1 MKVEGCSNPGLSFT
15 QKYKKAIINIYD
27 FLHNDCTPGKYDYSV
42 FQNLIS
48 SSISSDNSEIRMII
62 PFLIKLGVINHENII
77 KGGSRIREIIVN
89 DSLFTLEGICFI
101 SFLKIELKSDDL
113 SEEQQLIV
121 RRIYAKFG
129 VILFNYL
136 LVSDDEIYRDLY
148 SFLKKYETVDKNEFF
163 ILTDCRKKDRMDM
176 LDSIINNY
184 RSKIISPND
193 IEPISNINSFQYI
206 TSFLLQLNILKK
218 NHDDTL
224 SLSYL
229 IKKWR
234 GMTMQIDNSK
244 VLTSILNDVNQLKT
258 SLEKVN
264 TNNNDISGIGYNKI
278 FYGIPG
284 CGKSYKIDAMLNH
297 KPEFVDEA
305 IKNKIAKKADESD
318 IIRTTFYLDY
328 SNSDF
333 IGQIYP
339 CVEKVEVNN
348 DDGSVD
354 YKSIVTYKRIPGPFT
369 KALLRAYQHLID
381 KDNSQ
386 VYLII
391 EEINRGNAAAIFGNT
406 FQLLDRK
413 NGDSEYPI
421 NNEFIESYLKEN
433 LKNIESLPSNY
444 NLERIMIPHNLTI
457 FATMNTSDQNV
468 FPLDTAFKRRWN
480 RERITND
487 WENVGHIKDMYVP
500 YTDITWEN
508 FAKTINKEMI
518 SQSIKK
524 DAPISEDKQM
534 GAYFANED
542 MLTDGPMEKDD
553 VKLSNFENNILDY
566 LYNDVTK
573 FDHSILFEKQLNSI
587 DNIYERINLYIDAIN
602 ETGAEQAESKCVFNK
617 VFVDEITEQMLGFVT
632 KADDSDD

>member
-1 MKVEGCSNPGLSFT
+1 MISKEYKIVE
-15 QKYKKAIINIYD
+15 D
-27 FLHNDCTPGKYDYSV
+27 
-42 FQNLIS
+42 NLNSIGIS
-48 SSISSDNSEIRMII
+48 LKSECDG
-62 PFLIKLGVINHENII
+62 F
-77 KGGSRIREIIVN
+77 IV
-89 DSLFTLEGICFI
+89 
-101 SFLKIELKSDDL
+101 KELKASNTLDEGRTTNQTHIAITGEQMDL
-113 SEEQQLIV
+113 FPYIRAVGYFDNEYNNQDP
-121 RRIYAKFG
+121 
-129 VILFNYL
+129 N
-136 LVSDDEIYRDLY
+136 
-148 SFLKKYETVDKNEFF
+148 LKKYYVLQIPVYLHQDNLIYLGYNCNEHE
-163 ILTDCRKKDRMDM
+163 KKVYASVVRSRRDGAADQIQMSM
-176 LDSIINNY
+176 INLDSPDFVSFRKY
-184 RSKIISPND
+184 CHTND
-193 IEPISNINSFQYI
+193 
-206 TSFLLQLNILKK
+206 FLIILKRK
-218 NHDDTL
+218 SEVLYDFYVIKAENVSDELKKLNNHFYKESTNTVVKFD
-224 SLSYL
+224 
-229 IKKWR
+229 
-234 GMTMQIDNSK
+234 QVVEQNNAFID
-244 VLTSILNDVNQLKT
+244 SI
-258 SLEKVN
+258 
-264 TNNNDISGIGYNKI
+264 GFNKI

-297 KPEFVDEA
+297 KPKFVDEA
-305 IKNKIAKKADESD
+305 IKNKIVTKADESD
-318 IIRTTFYLDY
+318 VIRTTFYLDY

-348 DDGSVD
+348 DDGSVGH
-354 YKSIVTYKRIPGPFT
+354 KSIVTYKRIPGPFT
-369 KALLRAYQHLID
+369 KALLQAYQHLID

-391 EEINRGNAAAIFGNT
+391 EEINRGNAAAIFGDT

-433 LKNIESLPSNY
+433 LENIESLPSNY
-444 NLERIMIPHNLTI
+444 NLDRIMIPHNLTI

-487 WENVGHIKDMYVP
+487 WEKVGHIKDMYIP

-542 MLTDGPMEKDD
+542 MLTYGPMEKDD

-573 FDHSILFEKQLNSI
+573 FDHSILFENQLNSI
-587 DNIYERINLYIDAIN
+587 DNIYERINSYIDAIN
-602 ETGAEQAESKCVFNK
+602 NTGAEQAESKCVFNK

>member
-1 MKVEGCSNPGLSFT
+1 MISKEYKIVEDNLNSIGISLKSE
-15 QKYKKAIINIYD
+15 YD
-27 FLHNDCTPGKYDYSV
+27 GF
-42 FQNLIS
+42 
-48 SSISSDNSEIRMII
+48 
-62 PFLIKLGVINHENII
+62 
-77 KGGSRIREIIVN
+77 IV
-89 DSLFTLEGICFI
+89 
-101 SFLKIELKSDDL
+101 KELKASNTLDEGRTTNQTHIAITGEQMDL
-113 SEEQQLIV
+113 FPYIRAVGYFDNEYNNQDP
-121 RRIYAKFG
+121 
-129 VILFNYL
+129 N
-136 LVSDDEIYRDLY
+136 
-148 SFLKKYETVDKNEFF
+148 LKKYYVLQIPVYLHQDNLIYLGCNCNEHE
-163 ILTDCRKKDRMDM
+163 KKVYASVVRSRRDGAADQIQMSM
-176 LDSIINNY
+176 INLDSPDFVSFRKY
-184 RSKIISPND
+184 CHTND
-193 IEPISNINSFQYI
+193 
-206 TSFLLQLNILKK
+206 FLIILKRK
-218 NHDDTL
+218 SEILYDFYAIKAENVSDELKKLNNHFYKESTNTVVRFDQVVEQNNAFND
-224 SLSYL
+224 
-229 IKKWR
+229 
-234 GMTMQIDNSK
+234 
-244 VLTSILNDVNQLKT
+244 SI
-258 SLEKVN
+258 
-264 TNNNDISGIGYNKI
+264 GFNKI

-305 IKNKIAKKADESD
+305 IKNKIVKKADESD
-318 IIRTTFYLDY
+318 IVRTTFYLDY

-391 EEINRGNAAAIFGNT
+391 EEINRGNAAAIFGDT

-433 LKNIESLPSNY
+433 LENIESLPSNY

-487 WENVGHIKDMYVP
+487 WENIGHIKEMYVP
-500 YTDITWEN
+500 YTDITWET

-587 DNIYERINLYIDAIN
+587 DNIYERISLYIDEIN
-602 ETGAEQAESKCVFNK
+602 DTGAEQAESKCVFNK
-617 VFVDEITEQMLGFVT
+617 VLVDEITEQMLGFVT

>member
-27 FLHNDCTPGKYDYSV
+27 FLHDDCTPGKYDYSV

-89 DSLFTLEGICFI
+89 NSLFTLEGICFI
-101 SFLKIELKSDDL
+101 SFFKIELKIDNL

-121 RRIYAKFG
+121 KRIYAKFG

-136 LVSDDEIYRDLY
+136 FVSDDEIYRDLY

-163 ILTDCRKKDRMDM
+163 ILTDCRKKDRMGM
-176 LDSIINNY
+176 LDNIINNY

-229 IKKWR
+229 IKKME
-234 GMTMQIDNSK
+234 GMTMQKDNSK

-264 TNNNDISGIGYNKI
+264 TNNNDTSGNGYNKI

-305 IKNKIAKKADESD
+305 IKNKIVKKADESD

-339 CVEKVEVNN
+339 CVEKVEVSN

-381 KDNSQ
+381 KDKSQ

-391 EEINRGNAAAIFGNT
+391 EEINRGNAAAIFGDT

-433 LKNIESLPSNY
+433 LDNIESLPSSY
-444 NLERIMIPHNLTI
+444 NLEKIMIPHNLTI

-487 WENVGHIKDMYVP
+487 WGKVGHIKGMYIP

-534 GAYFANED
+534 GAYFASED

>member
-1 MKVEGCSNPGLSFT
+1 MISKEYKIVEDNLNSIGISLKSE
-15 QKYKKAIINIYD
+15 YD
-27 FLHNDCTPGKYDYSV
+27 GF
-42 FQNLIS
+42 
-48 SSISSDNSEIRMII
+48 
-62 PFLIKLGVINHENII
+62 
-77 KGGSRIREIIVN
+77 IV
-89 DSLFTLEGICFI
+89 
-101 SFLKIELKSDDL
+101 KELKASNTLDEGRTTNQTHIAITGEQMDL
-113 SEEQQLIV
+113 FPYIRAVGYFDNEYNNQDP
-121 RRIYAKFG
+121 
-129 VILFNYL
+129 N
-136 LVSDDEIYRDLY
+136 
-148 SFLKKYETVDKNEFF
+148 LKKYYVLQIPVYLHQDNLIYLGYNCNE
-163 ILTDCRKKDRMDM
+163 REKKVYASVVRSRRDGAADQIQMSM
-176 LDSIINNY
+176 INLDSPDFVSFRKY
-184 RSKIISPND
+184 CHTND
-193 IEPISNINSFQYI
+193 
-206 TSFLLQLNILKK
+206 FLIILKRK
-218 NHDDTL
+218 SEVLYDFYAIKAENVSDELKKLNNHFYKESTNTVVKFDHVVEQNNVFND
-224 SLSYL
+224 
-229 IKKWR
+229 
-234 GMTMQIDNSK
+234 
-244 VLTSILNDVNQLKT
+244 SI
-258 SLEKVN
+258 
-264 TNNNDISGIGYNKI
+264 GFNKI

-305 IKNKIAKKADESD
+305 IKNKIVKKADESD

-348 DDGSVD
+348 EDGPVD

-381 KDNSQ
+381 EDNSQ

-391 EEINRGNAAAIFGNT
+391 EEINRGNAAAIFGDT

-421 NNEFIESYLKEN
+421 NNEFIESYLREN
-433 LKNIESLPSNY
+433 LENIENLPSNY

-487 WENVGHIKDMYVP
+487 WENVGHIKEMYVP
-500 YTDITWEN
+500 YTDITWET
-508 FAKTINKEMI
+508 FAKTINEEMI

-587 DNIYERINLYIDAIN
+587 DNIYERINLYINAIN

>member
-148 SFLKKYETVDKNEFF
+148 SFLKKYETIDKNEFF

-218 NHDDTL
+218 NHDDML

-229 IKKWR
+229 IKKME
-234 GMTMQIDNSK
+234 GHDN
-244 VLTSILNDVNQLKT
+244 
-258 SLEKVN
+258 
-264 TNNNDISGIGYNKI
+264 
-278 FYGIPG
+278 
-284 CGKSYKIDAMLNH
+284 A
-297 KPEFVDEA
+297 
-305 IKNKIAKKADESD
+305 
-318 IIRTTFYLDY
+318 
-328 SNSDF
+328 
-333 IGQIYP
+333 
-339 CVEKVEVNN
+339 
-348 DDGSVD
+348 
-354 YKSIVTYKRIPGPFT
+354 
-369 KALLRAYQHLID
+369 
-381 KDNSQ
+381 
-386 VYLII
+386 
-391 EEINRGNAAAIFGNT
+391 NR
-406 FQLLDRK
+406 
-413 NGDSEYPI
+413 
-421 NNEFIESYLKEN
+421 
-433 LKNIESLPSNY
+433 
-444 NLERIMIPHNLTI
+444 
-457 FATMNTSDQNV
+457 
-468 FPLDTAFKRRWN
+468 
-480 RERITND
+480 
-487 WENVGHIKDMYVP
+487 
-500 YTDITWEN
+500 
-508 FAKTINKEMI
+508 
-518 SQSIKK
+518 
-524 DAPISEDKQM
+524 
-534 GAYFANED
+534 
-542 MLTDGPMEKDD
+542 
-553 VKLSNFENNILDY
+553 
-566 LYNDVTK
+566 
-573 FDHSILFEKQLNSI
+573 
-587 DNIYERINLYIDAIN
+587 
-602 ETGAEQAESKCVFNK
+602 
-617 VFVDEITEQMLGFVT
+617 
-632 KADDSDD
+632 

>member
-1 MKVEGCSNPGLSFT
+1 MISKEYKIVE
-15 QKYKKAIINIYD
+15 D
-27 FLHNDCTPGKYDYSV
+27 
-42 FQNLIS
+42 NLNSIGIS
-48 SSISSDNSEIRMII
+48 
-62 PFLIKLGVINHENII
+62 
-77 KGGSRIREIIVN
+77 
-89 DSLFTLEGICFI
+89 
-101 SFLKIELKSDDL
+101 LKSEYDGFIVKKLKASNTLDEGRTTNQTHIAITGEQMDL
-113 SEEQQLIV
+113 FPYIRAVGYFDNEYNNQDP
-121 RRIYAKFG
+121 
-129 VILFNYL
+129 N
-136 LVSDDEIYRDLY
+136 
-148 SFLKKYETVDKNEFF
+148 LKKYYVLQIPVYLHQDNLIYLGYNCNE
-163 ILTDCRKKDRMDM
+163 REKKVYASVVRSRRDGAADQIQMSM
-176 LDSIINNY
+176 INLDSPDFVSFRKY
-184 RSKIISPND
+184 CHTND
-193 IEPISNINSFQYI
+193 
-206 TSFLLQLNILKK
+206 FLIILKRK
-218 NHDDTL
+218 SEVLYDFYAIKAENVSDELKKLNNHFYKESTNTVVKFDHVVEQNNVFND
-224 SLSYL
+224 
-229 IKKWR
+229 
-234 GMTMQIDNSK
+234 
-244 VLTSILNDVNQLKT
+244 SI
-258 SLEKVN
+258 
-264 TNNNDISGIGYNKI
+264 GFNKI

-305 IKNKIAKKADESD
+305 IKNKIVKKADESD

-348 DDGSVD
+348 EDGSVD

-381 KDNSQ
+381 EDNSQ

-391 EEINRGNAAAIFGNT
+391 EEINRGNAAAIFGDT

-421 NNEFIESYLKEN
+421 NNEFIESYLREN
-433 LKNIESLPSNY
+433 LENIENLPSNY

-487 WENVGHIKDMYVP
+487 WGNVGHIKEMYVP
-500 YTDITWEN
+500 YTDITWET
-508 FAKTINKEMI
+508 FAKTINEEMI

-534 GAYFANED
+534 GAYFANEE
-542 MLTDGPMEKDD
+542 MFTDGPMEKDD

-587 DNIYERINLYIDAIN
+587 DNIYERINLYINAIN

>member
-1 MKVEGCSNPGLSFT
+1 MISKEYKIVEDNLNSIGISLKSE
-15 QKYKKAIINIYD
+15 YD
-27 FLHNDCTPGKYDYSV
+27 GF
-42 FQNLIS
+42 
-48 SSISSDNSEIRMII
+48 
-62 PFLIKLGVINHENII
+62 
-77 KGGSRIREIIVN
+77 IV
-89 DSLFTLEGICFI
+89 
-101 SFLKIELKSDDL
+101 KELKASNTLDEGRTTNQTHIAITGEQMDL
-113 SEEQQLIV
+113 FPYIRAVGYFDNEYNNQDP
-121 RRIYAKFG
+121 
-129 VILFNYL
+129 N
-136 LVSDDEIYRDLY
+136 
-148 SFLKKYETVDKNEFF
+148 LKKYYVLQIPVYLHQDNLIYLGCNCNEHE
-163 ILTDCRKKDRMDM
+163 KKVYASVVRSRRDGAADQIQMSM
-176 LDSIINNY
+176 INLDSPDFVSFRKY
-184 RSKIISPND
+184 CHTND
-193 IEPISNINSFQYI
+193 
-206 TSFLLQLNILKK
+206 FLIILKRK
-218 NHDDTL
+218 SEILYDFYAIKAENVSDELKKLNNHFYKESTNTVVRFDQVVEQNNAFND
-224 SLSYL
+224 
-229 IKKWR
+229 
-234 GMTMQIDNSK
+234 
-244 VLTSILNDVNQLKT
+244 SI
-258 SLEKVN
+258 
-264 TNNNDISGIGYNKI
+264 GCNKI

-305 IKNKIAKKADESD
+305 IKNKIVKKADESD
-318 IIRTTFYLDY
+318 IVRTTFYLDY

-391 EEINRGNAAAIFGNT
+391 EEINRGNAAAIFGDT

-433 LKNIESLPSNY
+433 LENIESLPSNY

-487 WENVGHIKDMYVP
+487 WENIGHIKEMYVP
-500 YTDITWEN
+500 YTDITWET

-587 DNIYERINLYIDAIN
+587 DNIYERISLYIDEIN
-602 ETGAEQAESKCVFNK
+602 DTGAEQAESKCVFNK

>member
-1 MKVEGCSNPGLSFT
+1 MRIFLRKLTDNDTKKQVETTAEVYKYFFDGDENNSNGITFSIQKNSMELIDFKVSKAAGNANSYRFSSAQKGGKSFGAYINELIPSGYSANDILIMYKNNGIYTANVISPQSEIYNILCSWIPKKQNTIVFEENTGNTHEIISEKTDSIDSPSF
-15 QKYKKAIINIYD
+15 
-27 FLHNDCTPGKYDYSV
+27 
-42 FQNLIS
+42 
-48 SSISSDNSEIRMII
+48 SISNVG
-62 PFLIKLGVINHENII
+62 F
-77 KGGSRIREIIVN
+77 
-89 DSLFTLEGICFI
+89 
-101 SFLKIELKSDDL
+101 
-113 SEEQQLIV
+113 
-121 RRIYAKFG
+121 
-129 VILFNYL
+129 
-136 LVSDDEIYRDLY
+136 
-148 SFLKKYETVDKNEFF
+148 
-163 ILTDCRKKDRMDM
+163 
-176 LDSIINNY
+176 
-184 RSKIISPND
+184 
-193 IEPISNINSFQYI
+193 
-206 TSFLLQLNILKK
+206 
-218 NHDDTL
+218 
-224 SLSYL
+224 
-229 IKKWR
+229 
-234 GMTMQIDNSK
+234 
-244 VLTSILNDVNQLKT
+244 
-258 SLEKVN
+258 
-264 TNNNDISGIGYNKI
+264 NKI

-297 KPEFVDEA
+297 KPEFVDDA
-305 IKNKIAKKADESD
+305 IKNKIVKKADESD

-391 EEINRGNAAAIFGNT
+391 EEINRGNAAAIFGDT

-433 LKNIESLPSNY
+433 LENIESLPSNY

-487 WENVGHIKDMYVP
+487 WENIGHIKEMYVP
-500 YTDITWEN
+500 YTDITWET

-524 DAPISEDKQM
+524 DGPISEDKQM

-587 DNIYERINLYIDAIN
+587 DNIYERISLYIDEIN
-602 ETGAEQAESKCVFNK
+602 DTGAEQAESKCVFNK

>member
-1 MKVEGCSNPGLSFT
+1 
-15 QKYKKAIINIYD
+15 
-27 FLHNDCTPGKYDYSV
+27 
-42 FQNLIS
+42 
-48 SSISSDNSEIRMII
+48 
-62 PFLIKLGVINHENII
+62 
-77 KGGSRIREIIVN
+77 
-89 DSLFTLEGICFI
+89 
-101 SFLKIELKSDDL
+101 
-113 SEEQQLIV
+113 
-121 RRIYAKFG
+121 
-129 VILFNYL
+129 
-136 LVSDDEIYRDLY
+136 
-148 SFLKKYETVDKNEFF
+148 
-163 ILTDCRKKDRMDM
+163 
-176 LDSIINNY
+176 
-184 RSKIISPND
+184 
-193 IEPISNINSFQYI
+193 
-206 TSFLLQLNILKK
+206 
-218 NHDDTL
+218 
-224 SLSYL
+224 
-229 IKKWR
+229 
-234 GMTMQIDNSK
+234 MTMQIDNSK

-305 IKNKIAKKADESD
+305 IKNKIVKKADESD

-348 DDGSVD
+348 EEGLVD

-381 KDNSQ
+381 EDNSQ

-391 EEINRGNAAAIFGNT
+391 EEINRGNAAAIFGDT

-421 NNEFIESYLKEN
+421 NNEFIESYLREN
-433 LKNIESLPSNY
+433 LENIENLPSNY

-487 WENVGHIKDMYVP
+487 WGKVGHIKDMYIP

-508 FAKTINKEMI
+508 FAKTINEEMI

-542 MLTDGPMEKDD
+542 MLTDKSYSEKIKENISLDKD
-553 VKLSNFENNILDY
+553 LEKLNNFENNILDY

-602 ETGAEQAESKCVFNK
+602 DTGAEQAESKCVFNK

-632 KADDSDD
+632 KVDDSDD

>member
-1 MKVEGCSNPGLSFT
+1 MISKEYKIVEDNLNSIGISLKSE
-15 QKYKKAIINIYD
+15 YD
-27 FLHNDCTPGKYDYSV
+27 GF
-42 FQNLIS
+42 
-48 SSISSDNSEIRMII
+48 
-62 PFLIKLGVINHENII
+62 
-77 KGGSRIREIIVN
+77 IV
-89 DSLFTLEGICFI
+89 
-101 SFLKIELKSDDL
+101 KELKASNTLDEGRTTNQTHIAITGEQMDL
-113 SEEQQLIV
+113 FPYIRAVGYFDNEYNNQDP
-121 RRIYAKFG
+121 
-129 VILFNYL
+129 N
-136 LVSDDEIYRDLY
+136 
-148 SFLKKYETVDKNEFF
+148 LKKYYVLQIPVYLHQDNLIYLGYNCNEHE
-163 ILTDCRKKDRMDM
+163 KKVYASVVRSRRDGAADQIQMSM
-176 LDSIINNY
+176 INLDSPDFVSFRKY
-184 RSKIISPND
+184 CHTND
-193 IEPISNINSFQYI
+193 
-206 TSFLLQLNILKK
+206 FLIILKRK
-218 NHDDTL
+218 SEVLYDFYAIKAENVSDELKKLNNHFYKESTNTVVKFDQVVEQNNAFND
-224 SLSYL
+224 
-229 IKKWR
+229 
-234 GMTMQIDNSK
+234 
-244 VLTSILNDVNQLKT
+244 SI
-258 SLEKVN
+258 
-264 TNNNDISGIGYNKI
+264 GFNKI

-339 CVEKVEVNN
+339 CVEKVEVND
-348 DDGSVD
+348 DDGSVG

-391 EEINRGNAAAIFGNT
+391 EEINRGNAAAIFGDT

-433 LKNIESLPSNY
+433 LENIESLPSNY

-457 FATMNTSDQNV
+457 FATMNTSDQNI

-487 WENVGHIKDMYVP
+487 WGKVGHIKGMYIP
-500 YTDITWEN
+500 YTDITWET

-587 DNIYERINLYIDAIN
+587 DNIYERISLYIDEIN
-602 ETGAEQAESKCVFNK
+602 DTGAEQAESKCVFNK

>member
-1 MKVEGCSNPGLSFT
+1 MISKEYKIVEDNLNSIGISLKSE
-15 QKYKKAIINIYD
+15 YD
-27 FLHNDCTPGKYDYSV
+27 GF
-42 FQNLIS
+42 
-48 SSISSDNSEIRMII
+48 
-62 PFLIKLGVINHENII
+62 
-77 KGGSRIREIIVN
+77 IV
-89 DSLFTLEGICFI
+89 
-101 SFLKIELKSDDL
+101 KELKASNTLDEGRTTNQTHIAITGEQMDL
-113 SEEQQLIV
+113 FPYIRAVGYFDNEYNNQDP
-121 RRIYAKFG
+121 
-129 VILFNYL
+129 N
-136 LVSDDEIYRDLY
+136 
-148 SFLKKYETVDKNEFF
+148 LKKYYVLQIPVYMHQDNLIYLGYNCNEHE
-163 ILTDCRKKDRMDM
+163 KKVYVSVVRSRRDGAADQIQMSM
-176 LDSIINNY
+176 INLDSPDFVSFRKY
-184 RSKIISPND
+184 CHTND
-193 IEPISNINSFQYI
+193 
-206 TSFLLQLNILKK
+206 FLIILKRK
-218 NHDDTL
+218 SEVLYDFYAIKAENVSDELKKLNNHFYKESTNTVVKFDQVVEQNNAFND
-224 SLSYL
+224 
-229 IKKWR
+229 
-234 GMTMQIDNSK
+234 
-244 VLTSILNDVNQLKT
+244 SI
-258 SLEKVN
+258 
-264 TNNNDISGIGYNKI
+264 GFNKI

-297 KPEFVDEA
+297 KPEFVDES
-305 IKNKIAKKADESD
+305 IKNKIVKKANESD

-391 EEINRGNAAAIFGNT
+391 EEINRGNATAIFGDT

-433 LKNIESLPSNY
+433 LDNIESLPPSY
-444 NLERIMIPHNLTI
+444 NLEKIMIPHNLTI

-518 SQSIKK
+518 SQSINK

-542 MLTDGPMEKDD
+542 MLTDEPMEKDD

-632 KADDSDD
+632 KADDNDD

>member
-27 FLHNDCTPGKYDYSV
+27 FLHDDCTPGKYDYSV

-89 DSLFTLEGICFI
+89 NSLFTLEGICFI
-101 SFLKIELKSDDL
+101 SFFKIELKIDNL

-121 RRIYAKFG
+121 KRIYAKFG

-163 ILTDCRKKDRMDM
+163 ILTDCRKKDRMGM
-176 LDSIINNY
+176 LDNIINNY

-229 IKKWR
+229 IKKME
-234 GMTMQIDNSK
+234 GMTMQKDNSK

-264 TNNNDISGIGYNKI
+264 TNNNDTSGNGYNKI

-305 IKNKIAKKADESD
+305 IKNKIVKKADESD

-339 CVEKVEVNN
+339 CVEKVEVSN

-381 KDNSQ
+381 KDKSQ

-391 EEINRGNAAAIFGNT
+391 EEINRGNAAVIFGDT

-433 LKNIESLPSNY
+433 LDNIESLPSSY
-444 NLERIMIPHNLTI
+444 NLEKIMIPHNLTI

-487 WENVGHIKDMYVP
+487 WGKVGHIKGMYIP

-534 GAYFANED
+534 GAYFASED

>member
-1 MKVEGCSNPGLSFT
+1 MAFSPFARFRNFT
-15 QKYKKAIINIYD
+15 LDNLKSLLEMYPEAFDSMNWDEMGNIIESRYKGYKKTSYQQACQFGLEDKSGEQYRIQNYLYNFDESNLRKYIEFWACTYYAPNPYVNSNAEAILIFCEISKKILESPN
-27 FLHNDCTPGKYDYSV
+27 LELDYYS
-42 FQNLIS
+42 FFNQAI
-48 SSISSDNSEIRMII
+48 
-62 PFLIKLGVINHENII
+62 
-77 KGGSRIREIIVN
+77 GG
-89 DSLFTLEGICFI
+89 
-101 SFLKIELKSDDL
+101 KSDD
-113 SEEQQLIV
+113 
-121 RRIYAKFG
+121 
-129 VILFNYL
+129 IL
-136 LVSDDEIYRDLY
+136 
-148 SFLKKYETVDKNEFF
+148 
-163 ILTDCRKKDRMDM
+163 
-176 LDSIINNY
+176 
-184 RSKIISPND
+184 
-193 IEPISNINSFQYI
+193 
-206 TSFLLQLNILKK
+206 LNILKSYCLPLKYKRIGETHYLYIDEDDRTALENKIKFIEKEFPIIDSNSRKLFFDRYTYKEFCKYYKIK
-218 NHDDTL
+218 NDENQESSHTNI
-224 SLSYL
+224 SN
-229 IKKWR
+229 
-234 GMTMQIDNSK
+234 QI
-244 VLTSILNDVNQLKT
+244 
-258 SLEKVN
+258 
-264 TNNNDISGIGYNKI
+264 GFNKI

-391 EEINRGNAAAIFGNT
+391 EEINRGNAAAIFGDT

-421 NNEFIESYLKEN
+421 NNEFLESYLKEN
-433 LKNIESLPSNY
+433 LENIESLPSNY

-487 WENVGHIKDMYVP
+487 WGNVGHIKEMYVP
-500 YTDITWEN
+500 YTDITWET

-553 VKLSNFENNILDY
+553 VKLKNFENNILDY

-602 ETGAEQAESKCVFNK
+602 DTGAEQAESKCVFNK

>member
-148 SFLKKYETVDKNEFF
+148 SFLKKYETIDKNEFF

-176 LDSIINNY
+176 LDNIINNY

-229 IKKWR
+229 IKKME
-234 GMTMQIDNSK
+234 GHDN
-244 VLTSILNDVNQLKT
+244 
-258 SLEKVN
+258 
-264 TNNNDISGIGYNKI
+264 
-278 FYGIPG
+278 
-284 CGKSYKIDAMLNH
+284 A
-297 KPEFVDEA
+297 
-305 IKNKIAKKADESD
+305 
-318 IIRTTFYLDY
+318 
-328 SNSDF
+328 
-333 IGQIYP
+333 
-339 CVEKVEVNN
+339 
-348 DDGSVD
+348 
-354 YKSIVTYKRIPGPFT
+354 
-369 KALLRAYQHLID
+369 
-381 KDNSQ
+381 
-386 VYLII
+386 
-391 EEINRGNAAAIFGNT
+391 NR
-406 FQLLDRK
+406 
-413 NGDSEYPI
+413 
-421 NNEFIESYLKEN
+421 
-433 LKNIESLPSNY
+433 
-444 NLERIMIPHNLTI
+444 
-457 FATMNTSDQNV
+457 
-468 FPLDTAFKRRWN
+468 
-480 RERITND
+480 
-487 WENVGHIKDMYVP
+487 
-500 YTDITWEN
+500 
-508 FAKTINKEMI
+508 
-518 SQSIKK
+518 
-524 DAPISEDKQM
+524 
-534 GAYFANED
+534 
-542 MLTDGPMEKDD
+542 
-553 VKLSNFENNILDY
+553 
-566 LYNDVTK
+566 
-573 FDHSILFEKQLNSI
+573 
-587 DNIYERINLYIDAIN
+587 
-602 ETGAEQAESKCVFNK
+602 
-617 VFVDEITEQMLGFVT
+617 
-632 KADDSDD
+632 

>member
-1 MKVEGCSNPGLSFT
+1 MISKEYKIVEDNLNSIGISLKSE
-15 QKYKKAIINIYD
+15 YD
-27 FLHNDCTPGKYDYSV
+27 GF
-42 FQNLIS
+42 
-48 SSISSDNSEIRMII
+48 
-62 PFLIKLGVINHENII
+62 
-77 KGGSRIREIIVN
+77 IV
-89 DSLFTLEGICFI
+89 
-101 SFLKIELKSDDL
+101 KELKASNTLDEGRTTNQTHIAITGEQMDL
-113 SEEQQLIV
+113 FPYIRAVGYFDNEYNNQDP
-121 RRIYAKFG
+121 
-129 VILFNYL
+129 N
-136 LVSDDEIYRDLY
+136 
-148 SFLKKYETVDKNEFF
+148 LKKYYVLQIPVYMHQDNLIYLGYNCNEHE
-163 ILTDCRKKDRMDM
+163 KKVYVSVVRSRRDGAADQIQMSM
-176 LDSIINNY
+176 INLDSPDFVSFRKY
-184 RSKIISPND
+184 CHTND
-193 IEPISNINSFQYI
+193 
-206 TSFLLQLNILKK
+206 FLIILKRK
-218 NHDDTL
+218 SEVLYDFYAIKAENVSDELKKLNNHFYKESTNTVVKFDQVVEQNNAFND
-224 SLSYL
+224 
-229 IKKWR
+229 
-234 GMTMQIDNSK
+234 
-244 VLTSILNDVNQLKT
+244 SI
-258 SLEKVN
+258 
-264 TNNNDISGIGYNKI
+264 GFNKI

-305 IKNKIAKKADESD
+305 IKNKIVKKANESD

-391 EEINRGNAAAIFGNT
+391 EEINRGNAAAIFGDT

-433 LKNIESLPSNY
+433 LDNIESLPPSY
-444 NLERIMIPHNLTI
+444 NLEKIMIPHNLTI

-518 SQSIKK
+518 SQSINK

-542 MLTDGPMEKDD
+542 MLTDEPMEKDD

-632 KADDSDD
+632 KADDNDD

>member
-1 MKVEGCSNPGLSFT
+1 MISKEYKIVENNLNSIGISLKSE
-15 QKYKKAIINIYD
+15 YD
-27 FLHNDCTPGKYDYSV
+27 GF
-42 FQNLIS
+42 
-48 SSISSDNSEIRMII
+48 
-62 PFLIKLGVINHENII
+62 
-77 KGGSRIREIIVN
+77 IV
-89 DSLFTLEGICFI
+89 
-101 SFLKIELKSDDL
+101 KELKASNTLDEGRTTNQTHIAITGEQMDL
-113 SEEQQLIV
+113 FPYIRAVGYFDNEYNNQDP
-121 RRIYAKFG
+121 
-129 VILFNYL
+129 N
-136 LVSDDEIYRDLY
+136 
-148 SFLKKYETVDKNEFF
+148 LKKYYVLQIPVYLHQDNLIYLGYNCNEHE
-163 ILTDCRKKDRMDM
+163 KKVYVSVVRSRRDGAADQIQMSM
-176 LDSIINNY
+176 INLDSPDFVSFRKY
-184 RSKIISPND
+184 CHTND
-193 IEPISNINSFQYI
+193 
-206 TSFLLQLNILKK
+206 FLIILKRK
-218 NHDDTL
+218 SEVLYDFYAIKAENVSDELKKLNNHFYKESANTVVKFDQVVEQNNAFND
-224 SLSYL
+224 
-229 IKKWR
+229 
-234 GMTMQIDNSK
+234 
-244 VLTSILNDVNQLKT
+244 SI
-258 SLEKVN
+258 
-264 TNNNDISGIGYNKI
+264 GFNKI

-305 IKNKIAKKADESD
+305 IKNKIVKKANESD

-391 EEINRGNAAAIFGNT
+391 EEINRGNAAAIFGDT

-433 LKNIESLPSNY
+433 LDNIESLPPSY
-444 NLERIMIPHNLTI
+444 NLEKIMIPHNLAI

-518 SQSIKK
+518 SQSINK

-542 MLTDGPMEKDD
+542 MLTDEPMEKDD

-632 KADDSDD
+632 KADDNDD

>member
-27 FLHNDCTPGKYDYSV
+27 FLHDDCTPGKYDYSV

-89 DSLFTLEGICFI
+89 NSLFTLEGICFI
-101 SFLKIELKSDDL
+101 SFFKIELKIDNL

-121 RRIYAKFG
+121 KRIYAKFG

-163 ILTDCRKKDRMDM
+163 ILTDCRKKDRMGM
-176 LDSIINNY
+176 LDNIINNY

-229 IKKWR
+229 IKKME
-234 GMTMQIDNSK
+234 GMTMQKDNSK

-264 TNNNDISGIGYNKI
+264 TNNNDTSGNGYNKI

-305 IKNKIAKKADESD
+305 IKNKIVKKADESD
-318 IIRTTFYLDY
+318 II
-328 SNSDF
+328 
-333 IGQIYP
+333 
-339 CVEKVEVNN
+339 
-348 DDGSVD
+348 
-354 YKSIVTYKRIPGPFT
+354 
-369 KALLRAYQHLID
+369 
-381 KDNSQ
+381 
-386 VYLII
+386 
-391 EEINRGNAAAIFGNT
+391 
-406 FQLLDRK
+406 
-413 NGDSEYPI
+413 
-421 NNEFIESYLKEN
+421 
-433 LKNIESLPSNY
+433 
-444 NLERIMIPHNLTI
+444 
-457 FATMNTSDQNV
+457 
-468 FPLDTAFKRRWN
+468 
-480 RERITND
+480 
-487 WENVGHIKDMYVP
+487 
-500 YTDITWEN
+500 
-508 FAKTINKEMI
+508 
-518 SQSIKK
+518 
-524 DAPISEDKQM
+524 
-534 GAYFANED
+534 
-542 MLTDGPMEKDD
+542 
-553 VKLSNFENNILDY
+553 
-566 LYNDVTK
+566 
-573 FDHSILFEKQLNSI
+573 
-587 DNIYERINLYIDAIN
+587 
-602 ETGAEQAESKCVFNK
+602 
-617 VFVDEITEQMLGFVT
+617 
-632 KADDSDD
+632 

>member
-1 MKVEGCSNPGLSFT
+1 MISKEYKIVE
-15 QKYKKAIINIYD
+15 D
-27 FLHNDCTPGKYDYSV
+27 
-42 FQNLIS
+42 NLNSIGIS
-48 SSISSDNSEIRMII
+48 
-62 PFLIKLGVINHENII
+62 
-77 KGGSRIREIIVN
+77 
-89 DSLFTLEGICFI
+89 
-101 SFLKIELKSDDL
+101 LKSEYDGFIVKKLKASNTLDEGRTTNQTHIAITGEQMDL
-113 SEEQQLIV
+113 FPYIRAVGYFDNEYNNQDP
-121 RRIYAKFG
+121 
-129 VILFNYL
+129 N
-136 LVSDDEIYRDLY
+136 
-148 SFLKKYETVDKNEFF
+148 LKKYYVLQIPVYLHQDNLIYLGYNCNE
-163 ILTDCRKKDRMDM
+163 REKKVYASVVRSRRDGAADQIQMSM
-176 LDSIINNY
+176 INLDSPDFVSFRKY
-184 RSKIISPND
+184 CHTND
-193 IEPISNINSFQYI
+193 
-206 TSFLLQLNILKK
+206 FLIILKRK
-218 NHDDTL
+218 SEVLYDFYAIKAENVSDELKKLNNHFYKESTNTVVKFDHVVEQNNVFND
-224 SLSYL
+224 
-229 IKKWR
+229 
-234 GMTMQIDNSK
+234 
-244 VLTSILNDVNQLKT
+244 SI
-258 SLEKVN
+258 
-264 TNNNDISGIGYNKI
+264 GFNKI

-305 IKNKIAKKADESD
+305 IKNKIVKKADESD

-348 DDGSVD
+348 EDGSVD

-381 KDNSQ
+381 EDNSQ

-391 EEINRGNAAAIFGNT
+391 EEINRGNAAAIFGDT

-421 NNEFIESYLKEN
+421 NNEFIESYLREN
-433 LKNIESLPSNY
+433 LENIENLPSNY

-487 WENVGHIKDMYVP
+487 WGNVGHIKEMYVP
-500 YTDITWEN
+500 YTDITWET
-508 FAKTINKEMI
+508 FAKTINEEMI

-587 DNIYERINLYIDAIN
+587 DNIYERINLYINAIN

-617 VFVDEITEQMLGFVT
+617 VFVDEITEHMLGFVT

>member
-1 MKVEGCSNPGLSFT
+1 MISKEYKIVEDNLNSIGISLKSE
-15 QKYKKAIINIYD
+15 YD
-27 FLHNDCTPGKYDYSV
+27 GF
-42 FQNLIS
+42 
-48 SSISSDNSEIRMII
+48 
-62 PFLIKLGVINHENII
+62 
-77 KGGSRIREIIVN
+77 IV
-89 DSLFTLEGICFI
+89 
-101 SFLKIELKSDDL
+101 KELKASNTLDEGRTTNQTHIAITGEQMDL
-113 SEEQQLIV
+113 FPYIRAVGYFDNEYNNQDP
-121 RRIYAKFG
+121 
-129 VILFNYL
+129 N
-136 LVSDDEIYRDLY
+136 
-148 SFLKKYETVDKNEFF
+148 LKKYYVLQIPVYLHQDNLIYLGCNCNEHE
-163 ILTDCRKKDRMDM
+163 KKVYASVVRSRRDGAADQIQMSM
-176 LDSIINNY
+176 INLDSPDFVSFRKY
-184 RSKIISPND
+184 CHTND
-193 IEPISNINSFQYI
+193 
-206 TSFLLQLNILKK
+206 FLIILKRK
-218 NHDDTL
+218 SEILYDFYAIKAENVSDELKKLNNHFYKESTNTVVRFD
-224 SLSYL
+224 
-229 IKKWR
+229 
-234 GMTMQIDNSK
+234 QVVEQNNAFNNS
-244 VLTSILNDVNQLKT
+244 
-258 SLEKVN
+258 
-264 TNNNDISGIGYNKI
+264 IGFNKI

-305 IKNKIAKKADESD
+305 IKNKIVKKADESD
-318 IIRTTFYLDY
+318 IVRTTFYLDY

-391 EEINRGNAAAIFGNT
+391 EEINRGNAAAIFGDT

-433 LKNIESLPSNY
+433 LENIESLPSNY

-487 WENVGHIKDMYVP
+487 WENIGHIKEMYVP
-500 YTDITWEN
+500 YTDITWET

-587 DNIYERINLYIDAIN
+587 DNIYERISLYIDEIN
-602 ETGAEQAESKCVFNK
+602 DTGAEQAESKCVFNK

>member
-1 MKVEGCSNPGLSFT
+1 MISKEYKIVEDNLNSIGISLKSE
-15 QKYKKAIINIYD
+15 YD
-27 FLHNDCTPGKYDYSV
+27 GF
-42 FQNLIS
+42 
-48 SSISSDNSEIRMII
+48 
-62 PFLIKLGVINHENII
+62 
-77 KGGSRIREIIVN
+77 IV
-89 DSLFTLEGICFI
+89 
-101 SFLKIELKSDDL
+101 KELKASNTLDEGRTTNQTHIAITGEQMDL
-113 SEEQQLIV
+113 FPYIRAVGYFDNEYNNQDP
-121 RRIYAKFG
+121 
-129 VILFNYL
+129 N
-136 LVSDDEIYRDLY
+136 
-148 SFLKKYETVDKNEFF
+148 LKKYYVLQIPVYMHQDNLIYLGYNCNEHE
-163 ILTDCRKKDRMDM
+163 KKVYVSVVRSRRDGAADQIQMSM
-176 LDSIINNY
+176 INLDSPDFVSFRKY
-184 RSKIISPND
+184 CHTND
-193 IEPISNINSFQYI
+193 
-206 TSFLLQLNILKK
+206 FLIILKRK
-218 NHDDTL
+218 SEVLYDFYAIKAENVSDELKKLNNHFYKESTNTVVKFDQVVEQNNAFND
-224 SLSYL
+224 
-229 IKKWR
+229 
-234 GMTMQIDNSK
+234 
-244 VLTSILNDVNQLKT
+244 SI
-258 SLEKVN
+258 
-264 TNNNDISGIGYNKI
+264 GFNKI

-305 IKNKIAKKADESD
+305 IKNKIVKKANESD

-391 EEINRGNAAAIFGNT
+391 EEINRENAAAIFGDT

-433 LKNIESLPSNY
+433 LDNIESLPPSY
-444 NLERIMIPHNLTI
+444 NLEKIMIPHNLTI

-518 SQSIKK
+518 SQSINK

-542 MLTDGPMEKDD
+542 MLTDEPMEKDD

-632 KADDSDD
+632 KADDNDD

>member
-1 MKVEGCSNPGLSFT
+1 MISKEYKIVE
-15 QKYKKAIINIYD
+15 D
-27 FLHNDCTPGKYDYSV
+27 
-42 FQNLIS
+42 NLNSIGIS
-48 SSISSDNSEIRMII
+48 LKNECDG
-62 PFLIKLGVINHENII
+62 F
-77 KGGSRIREIIVN
+77 IV
-89 DSLFTLEGICFI
+89 
-101 SFLKIELKSDDL
+101 KELKASNTLDEGRTTNQTHIAITGEQMDL
-113 SEEQQLIV
+113 FPYIRAVGYFDNEYNNQDP
-121 RRIYAKFG
+121 
-129 VILFNYL
+129 N
-136 LVSDDEIYRDLY
+136 
-148 SFLKKYETVDKNEFF
+148 LKKYYVLQIPVYLHQDNLIYLGYNCNEHE
-163 ILTDCRKKDRMDM
+163 KKVYASVVRSRRDGAADQIQMSM
-176 LDSIINNY
+176 INLDSPDFVSFRKY
-184 RSKIISPND
+184 CHTND
-193 IEPISNINSFQYI
+193 
-206 TSFLLQLNILKK
+206 FLIILKRK
-218 NHDDTL
+218 SEVLYDFYVIKAENVSDELKKLNNHFYKEPTNTVVKFDQVVEQNNAFND
-224 SLSYL
+224 
-229 IKKWR
+229 
-234 GMTMQIDNSK
+234 
-244 VLTSILNDVNQLKT
+244 SI
-258 SLEKVN
+258 
-264 TNNNDISGIGYNKI
+264 GFNKI

-305 IKNKIAKKADESD
+305 IKNKITTKADESD
-318 IIRTTFYLDY
+318 VIRTTFYLDY

-369 KALLRAYQHLID
+369 KALLQAYQHLID

-391 EEINRGNAAAIFGNT
+391 EEINRGNAAAIFGDT

-421 NNEFIESYLKEN
+421 NNEFIESYLREN
-433 LKNIESLPSNY
+433 LENIEKLPSNY

-542 MLTDGPMEKDD
+542 MLTDKSYSEKIKKNISLDKD
-553 VKLSNFENNILDY
+553 LEKLNNFENNILDY

-602 ETGAEQAESKCVFNK
+602 DTGAEQAESKCVFNK
-617 VFVDEITEQMLGFVT
+617 VFVDEITEKMLGFVT
-632 KADDSDD
+632 KADDGDD

>member
-27 FLHNDCTPGKYDYSV
+27 FLHDDCTPGKYDYSV

-89 DSLFTLEGICFI
+89 NSLFTLEGICFI
-101 SFLKIELKSDDL
+101 SFFKIELKIDNL

-121 RRIYAKFG
+121 KRIYAKFG

-163 ILTDCRKKDRMDM
+163 ILTDCRKKDRMGM
-176 LDSIINNY
+176 LDNIINNY

-229 IKKWR
+229 IKKME
-234 GMTMQIDNSK
+234 GMTMQKDNSK

-264 TNNNDISGIGYNKI
+264 TNNNDTSGNGYNKI

-305 IKNKIAKKADESD
+305 IKNKIVKKADESD

-339 CVEKVEVNN
+339 CVEKVEVSN

-381 KDNSQ
+381 KDKSQ

-391 EEINRGNAAAIFGNT
+391 EEINRGNAAAIFGDT

-433 LKNIESLPSNY
+433 LDNIESLPSSY
-444 NLERIMIPHNLTI
+444 NLEKIMIPHNLTI

-487 WENVGHIKDMYVP
+487 WGKVGHIKGMYIP

-534 GAYFANED
+534 GAYFASED

-553 VKLSNFENNILDY
+553 VKLSNFENNILPE
-566 LYNDVTK
+566 
-573 FDHSILFEKQLNSI
+573 LFMK
-587 DNIYERINLYIDAIN
+587 
-602 ETGAEQAESKCVFNK
+602 
-617 VFVDEITEQMLGFVT
+617 M
-632 KADDSDD
+632 

>member
-1 MKVEGCSNPGLSFT
+1 MISKEYKIVEDNLNSIGISLKSE
-15 QKYKKAIINIYD
+15 YD
-27 FLHNDCTPGKYDYSV
+27 GF
-42 FQNLIS
+42 
-48 SSISSDNSEIRMII
+48 
-62 PFLIKLGVINHENII
+62 
-77 KGGSRIREIIVN
+77 IV
-89 DSLFTLEGICFI
+89 
-101 SFLKIELKSDDL
+101 KELKASNTLDEGRTTNQTHIAITGEQMDL
-113 SEEQQLIV
+113 FPYIRAVGYFDNEYNNQDP
-121 RRIYAKFG
+121 
-129 VILFNYL
+129 N
-136 LVSDDEIYRDLY
+136 
-148 SFLKKYETVDKNEFF
+148 LKKYYVLQIPVYMHQDNLIYLGYNCNEHE
-163 ILTDCRKKDRMDM
+163 KKVYVSVVRSRRDGAADQIQMSM
-176 LDSIINNY
+176 INLDSPDFVSFRKY
-184 RSKIISPND
+184 CHTND
-193 IEPISNINSFQYI
+193 
-206 TSFLLQLNILKK
+206 FLIILKRK
-218 NHDDTL
+218 SEVLYDFYAIKAENVSDELKKLNNHFYKESTNTVVKFDQVVEQNNAFND
-224 SLSYL
+224 
-229 IKKWR
+229 
-234 GMTMQIDNSK
+234 
-244 VLTSILNDVNQLKT
+244 SI
-258 SLEKVN
+258 
-264 TNNNDISGIGYNKI
+264 GFNKI

-297 KPEFVDEA
+297 KPEFVDES
-305 IKNKIAKKADESD
+305 IKNKIVKKANESD

-391 EEINRGNAAAIFGNT
+391 EEINRGNAAAIFGDT

-433 LKNIESLPSNY
+433 LDNIESLPPSY
-444 NLERIMIPHNLTI
+444 NLEKIMIPHNLTI

-518 SQSIKK
+518 SQSINK

-542 MLTDGPMEKDD
+542 MLTDEPMEKDD

-632 KADDSDD
+632 KADDNDD

>member
-1 MKVEGCSNPGLSFT
+1 MISKEYKIVEDNLNSIGISLKSE
-15 QKYKKAIINIYD
+15 YD
-27 FLHNDCTPGKYDYSV
+27 GF
-42 FQNLIS
+42 
-48 SSISSDNSEIRMII
+48 
-62 PFLIKLGVINHENII
+62 
-77 KGGSRIREIIVN
+77 IV
-89 DSLFTLEGICFI
+89 
-101 SFLKIELKSDDL
+101 KELKASNTLDEGRTTNQTHIAITGEQMDL
-113 SEEQQLIV
+113 FPYIRAVGYFDNEYNNQDP
-121 RRIYAKFG
+121 
-129 VILFNYL
+129 N
-136 LVSDDEIYRDLY
+136 
-148 SFLKKYETVDKNEFF
+148 LKKYYVLQIPVYLHQDNLIYLGCNCNEHE
-163 ILTDCRKKDRMDM
+163 KKVYASVVRSRRDGAADQIQMSM
-176 LDSIINNY
+176 INLDSPDFVSFRKY
-184 RSKIISPND
+184 CHTND
-193 IEPISNINSFQYI
+193 
-206 TSFLLQLNILKK
+206 FLIILKRK
-218 NHDDTL
+218 SEILYDFYAIKAENVSDELKKLNNHFYKESTNTVVRFDQVVEQNNAFND
-224 SLSYL
+224 
-229 IKKWR
+229 
-234 GMTMQIDNSK
+234 
-244 VLTSILNDVNQLKT
+244 SI
-258 SLEKVN
+258 
-264 TNNNDISGIGYNKI
+264 GFNKI

-305 IKNKIAKKADESD
+305 IKNKIVKKADESD

-391 EEINRGNAAAIFGNT
+391 EEINRGNAAAIFGDT

-421 NNEFIESYLKEN
+421 DNEFIESYLKEN
-433 LKNIESLPSNY
+433 LENIESLPSNY

-487 WENVGHIKDMYVP
+487 WENIGHIKEMYVP
-500 YTDITWEN
+500 YTDITWET

-587 DNIYERINLYIDAIN
+587 DNIYERISLYIDEIN
-602 ETGAEQAESKCVFNK
+602 DTGAEQAESKCVFNK

>member
-1 MKVEGCSNPGLSFT
+1 MISKEYKIVEDNLNSIGISLKSE
-15 QKYKKAIINIYD
+15 YD
-27 FLHNDCTPGKYDYSV
+27 GF
-42 FQNLIS
+42 
-48 SSISSDNSEIRMII
+48 
-62 PFLIKLGVINHENII
+62 
-77 KGGSRIREIIVN
+77 IV
-89 DSLFTLEGICFI
+89 
-101 SFLKIELKSDDL
+101 KELKASNTLDEGRTTNQTHIAITGEQMDL
-113 SEEQQLIV
+113 FPYIRAVGYFDNEYNNQ
-121 RRIYAKFG
+121 
-129 VILFNYL
+129 
-136 LVSDDEIYRDLY
+136 DLN
-148 SFLKKYETVDKNEFF
+148 LKKYYVLQIPVYLHQDNLIYLGCNCNEHE
-163 ILTDCRKKDRMDM
+163 KKVYASVVRSRRDGAADQIQMSM
-176 LDSIINNY
+176 INLDSPDFVSFRKY
-184 RSKIISPND
+184 CHTND
-193 IEPISNINSFQYI
+193 
-206 TSFLLQLNILKK
+206 FLIILKRK
-218 NHDDTL
+218 SEILYDFYAIKAENVSDELKKLNNHFYKESTNTVVRFDQVVEQNNAFND
-224 SLSYL
+224 
-229 IKKWR
+229 
-234 GMTMQIDNSK
+234 
-244 VLTSILNDVNQLKT
+244 SI
-258 SLEKVN
+258 
-264 TNNNDISGIGYNKI
+264 GFNKI

-305 IKNKIAKKADESD
+305 IKNKIVKKADESD

-391 EEINRGNAAAIFGNT
+391 EEINRGNAAAIFGDT

-433 LKNIESLPSNY
+433 LENIESLPSNY

-487 WENVGHIKDMYVP
+487 WENIGHIKEMYVP
-500 YTDITWEN
+500 YTDITWET

-587 DNIYERINLYIDAIN
+587 DNIYERISLYIDEIN
-602 ETGAEQAESKCVFNK
+602 DTGAEQAESKCVFNK